1 MAEGAAGVVGR
12 ALSGKKI
19 IIMFDLDK
27 LQEIWQT
34 ITRNKTRSFLTAFGV
49 FWGMFMF
56 IGMIGIGQ
64 GFENGM
70 KRNFNNIASNS
81 MFIMAR
87 PTTIEYKGFNAGRW
101 WNMTQD
107 DMELLKRQIPEIETI
122 SGTVWANNS
131 KAIIND
137 KSTDV
142 SVQGIDHLFYK
153 IDNQDLVAGR
163 RISYLDVAEKRKV
176 CVLGNEAADQLFN
189 PGEDPI
195 GQMVKVGA
203 VYFTVIGIVKPRG
216 NISLGGDPK
225 TTAFIPSS
233 TAQQLA
239 GRGKAIDFI
248 AIAVADNV
256 KIKTIE
262 KKAADILRTKHL
274 ISPLDNNAVMIF
286 NLQDMFLMFQYL
298 FIGIVVLIWIVG
310 MGTLF
315 AGVVG
320 ISNIMLVT
328 VKERT
333 NEIGIKRALGA
344 KPKVIM
350 RQIMMEGLTLTFIAG
365 FFGMF
370 FGVLVLVLI
379 EQATL
384 TADMFTN
391 PTISFIMA
399 IVGTIILLLSG
410 LIAGI
415 IPAKN
420 ALRIKAIDALRE
432 E

>member
-1 MAEGAAGVVGR
+1 V
-12 ALSGKKI
+12 
-19 IIMFDLDK
+19 FDLDK

-34 ITRNKTRSFLTAFGV
+34 ITRNKMRSFLTAFGV

-56 IGMIGIGQ
+56 IGMFGIGQ
-64 GFENGM
+64 GFGNGL
-70 KRNFNNIASNS
+70 KNNFGNIAANS
-81 MFIMAR
+81 MFVMAR
-87 PTTIEYKGFNAGRW
+87 TTTVEYKGFNAGRW

-107 DMELLKRQIPEIETI
+107 DMELLKKQIPEIETI

-131 KAIIND
+131 KAVVGD
-137 KSTDV
+137 KSADV
-142 SVQGIDHLFYK
+142 NVQGIDDLFYK
-153 IDNQDLVAGR
+153 IDNQDIIAGR
-163 RISYLDVAEKRKV
+163 KISYLDVAEKRKV
-176 CVLGNEAADQLFN
+176 CVLGNEAADQLFASA
-189 PGEDPI
+189 EEAI

-203 VYFTVIGIVKPRG
+203 VYFTVVGIAKPRG

-248 AIAVADNV
+248 SIVVGDKV

-262 KKAADILRTKHL
+262 KKVTDILRTKHL
-274 ISPLDNNAVMIF
+274 ISPLDNNAVMTF
-286 NLQDMFLMFQYL
+286 NIQDTFLMFNYL
-298 FIGIVVLIWIVG
+298 FIGIAALIWIVG

-344 KPKVIM
+344 KPGVII
-350 RQIMMEGLTLTFIAG
+350 RQIMMESMALTFIAG
-365 FFGMF
+365 FLGMF
-370 FGVLVLVLI
+370 FGILVLVLI
-379 EQATL
+379 EQATQS
-384 TADMFTN
+384 AGMFAN
-391 PTISFIMA
+391 PTISFTMA
-399 IVGTIILLLSG
+399 IVGTVILILSG

-420 ALRIKAIDALRE
+420 ALRIKAIDALRDE
-432 E
+432 

>member
-1 MAEGAAGVVGR
+1 M
-12 ALSGKKI
+12 
-19 IIMFDLDK
+19 
-27 LQEIWQT
+27 
-34 ITRNKTRSFLTAFGV
+34 RSFLTAFGV

-56 IGMIGIGQ
+56 IGMFGIGQ
-64 GFENGM
+64 GFGNGL
-70 KRNFNNIASNS
+70 KNNFGNIAANS
-81 MFIMAR
+81 MFVMAR
-87 PTTIEYKGFNAGRW
+87 TTTVEYKGFNAGRW

-107 DMELLKRQIPEIETI
+107 DMELLKKQIPEIETI

-131 KAIIND
+131 KAVVGD
-137 KSTDV
+137 KSADV
-142 SVQGIDHLFYK
+142 NVQGIDDLFYK
-153 IDNQDLVAGR
+153 IDNQDIIAGR
-163 RISYLDVAEKRKV
+163 KISYLDVAEKRKV
-176 CVLGNEAADQLFN
+176 CVLGNEAADQLFASA
-189 PGEDPI
+189 EEAI

-203 VYFTVIGIVKPRG
+203 VYFTVVGIAKPRG

-248 AIAVADNV
+248 SIVVGDKV

-262 KKAADILRTKHL
+262 KKVTDILRTKHL
-274 ISPLDNNAVMIF
+274 ISPLDNNAVMTF
-286 NLQDMFLMFQYL
+286 NIQDTFLMFNYL
-298 FIGIVVLIWIVG
+298 FIGIAALIWIVG

-344 KPKVIM
+344 KPGVII
-350 RQIMMEGLTLTFIAG
+350 RQIMMESMALTFIAG
-365 FFGMF
+365 FLGMF
-370 FGVLVLVLI
+370 FGILVLVLI
-379 EQATL
+379 EQATQS
-384 TADMFTN
+384 AGMFAN
-391 PTISFIMA
+391 PTISFTMA
-399 IVGTIILLLSG
+399 IVGTVILILSG

-420 ALRIKAIDALRE
+420 ALRIKAIDALRDE
-432 E
+432 

>member
-1 MAEGAAGVVGR
+1 
-12 ALSGKKI
+12 
-19 IIMFDLDK
+19 MFDLDK

-34 ITRNKTRSFLTAFGV
+34 ITRNKMRSFLTAFGV

-56 IGMIGIGQ
+56 IGMFGIGQ
-64 GFENGM
+64 GFGNGL
-70 KRNFNNIASNS
+70 KNNFGNIAANS
-81 MFIMAR
+81 MFVMAR
-87 PTTIEYKGFNAGRW
+87 TTTVEYKGFNAGRW

-107 DMELLKRQIPEIETI
+107 DMELLKKQIPEIETI

-131 KAIIND
+131 KAVVGD
-137 KSTDV
+137 KSADV
-142 SVQGIDHLFYK
+142 NVQGIDDLFYK
-153 IDNQDLVAGR
+153 IDNQDIIAGR
-163 RISYLDVAEKRKV
+163 KISYLDVAEKRKV
-176 CVLGNEAADQLFN
+176 CVLGNEAADQLFASA
-189 PGEDPI
+189 EEAI

-203 VYFTVIGIVKPRG
+203 VYFTVVGIAKPRG

-248 AIAVADNV
+248 SIVVGDKV

-262 KKAADILRTKHL
+262 KKVTDILRTKHL
-274 ISPLDNNAVMIF
+274 ISPLDNNAVMTF
-286 NLQDMFLMFQYL
+286 NIQDTFLMFNYL
-298 FIGIVVLIWIVG
+298 FIGIAALIWIVG

-344 KPKVIM
+344 KPGVII
-350 RQIMMEGLTLTFIAG
+350 RQIMMESMALTFIAG
-365 FFGMF
+365 FLGMF
-370 FGVLVLVLI
+370 FGILVLVLI
-379 EQATL
+379 EQATQS
-384 TADMFTN
+384 AGMFAN
-391 PTISFIMA
+391 PTISFTMA
-399 IVGTIILLLSG
+399 IVGTVILILSG

-420 ALRIKAIDALRE
+420 ALRIKAIDALRDE
-432 E
+432 